1 MRIATMTL
9 AVVLMATAAM
19 AEEAPPMPDTG
30 AGYIETTEVKPEQ
43 FVHFSGVASDLAATP
58 TFTVSDEVSKSLK
71 EGDRLKIVG
80 GALVKDDAPT
90 QAEKERDEATAALAQ
105 CQDTLREI
113 APMAAA
119 RARQLFTNPQTK
131 EQ

>member
-9 AVVLMATAAM
+9 AVVLMATAADAQPTYATEM
-19 AEEAPPMPDTG
+19 KGATVPATMLAEQMDANSPAAFD
-30 AGYIETTEVKPEQ
+30 V
-43 FVHFSGVASDLAATP
+43 VATP
-58 TFTVSDEVSKSLK
+58 TFTISDEVSKSLK

-80 GALVKDDAPT
+80 GEIVKDNAPT
-90 QAEKERDEATAALAQ
+90 QAEKERDEAKAALAQ

-119 RARQLFTNPQTK
+119 RARQLFTAP
-131 EQ
+131 EQPK